1 MSRKGSSMV
10 MSPFGTQL
18 DLIEGTMEAPDRV
31 VVRHA
36 SDMRG
41 HYKDADALEQVIA
54 DGNPVHYRV
63 YEKAVPE
70 VAGHLLFC
78 VSALEPGTVGGEYF
92 MTKGHYHTVPDTA
105 ETYLALRGQGYMLM
119 KTAQG
124 DCAWQFMMRGR
135 IVYVPPHWA
144 HRSINTGGEPLVSF
158 CVYPAHAG
166 HNYGDIETEGFPRRV
181 VNREGCPTFI

>member
-1 MSRKGSSMV
+1 MV
-10 MSPFGTQL
+10 MAPFATQL
-18 DLIEGTMEAPDRV
+18 DLIEGTMENPDRV

-41 HYKDADALEQVIA
+41 HYKDAGALERLVA
-54 DGNPVHYRV
+54 AGDPVHYRV

-70 VAGHLLFC
+70 VPGQLLVC
-78 VSALEPGTVGGEYF
+78 VSILEPGTVGTEYF

-105 ETYLALRGQGYMLM
+105 EAYLALHGQGYMLM

-124 DCAWQFMMRGR
+124 DCAWEFMMRGR
-135 IVYVPPHWA
+135 LVYVPPHWA
-144 HRSINTGGEPLVSF
+144 HRSINTGRERLVSF

-166 HNYGDIETEGFPRRV
+166 HNYGDIEAQGFPKRV
-181 VNREGCPTFI
+181 VDQEGRPAFV